1 MKPGIIFAFI
11 GGALDG
17 AAAALLMAP
26 DSGVN
31 TRRKIREK
39 AEAEYEA
46 AREKF
51 NRIKRECDEKLEEM
65 TE

>member
-11 GGALDG
+11 GGALAG
-17 AAAALLMAP
+17 AAVALLVAP

-39 AEAEYEA
+39 AEEDYQAL
-46 AREKF
+46 KDKL
-51 NRIKRECDEKLEEM
+51 NKVKSECEEKLEEM

>member
-1 MKPGIIFAFI
+1 MRPGIIFAFI
-11 GGALDG
+11 GGALAG

-39 AEAEYEA
+39 AEADYEA
-46 AREKF
+46 LRDKI
-51 NRIKRECDEKLEEM
+51 NKVKTECEEKLEEM
-65 TE
+65 TD